1 MNKGKKAVPIIVN
14 KVRNYFYK
22 ELLCTWNHVHSCY
35 KDFST
40 VFRYEPVQLK
50 SKIESTYGFRLW
62 TTSRRIK
69 TYVKCIIASSVLLR
83 AVYYCKQ
90 CIIASSVLLQAVY
103 YCEHF
108 LWASQEKLPNAHH
121 PGLEVEKTK
130 LNEEEESTLP
140 TIQQQHYYSWDIL
153 VKFRYNLFF
162 SAVLRP
168 RMSLNLFLFLT
179 VNIFSFKMLFRY
191 WIFAHNIAVGHI
203 LEKSRFDFCT
213 FHTVA
218 VKITKNY
225 IFSSLE
231 QCL

>member
-22 ELLCTWNHVHSCY
+22 ELLCTWNHVHICF
-35 KDFST
+35 KDLST
-40 VFRYEPVQLK
+40 IFRYEPAQLK

-69 TYVKCIIASSVLLR
+69 TYVK
-83 AVYYCKQ
+83 

-130 LNEEEESTLP
+130 LNEEEKNTLP
-140 TIQQQHYYSWDIL
+140 TIQQQYYSWDIL

-162 SAVLRP
+162 SAVLLP
-168 RMSLNLFLFLT
+168 HVSLNLFLFLT
-179 VNIFSFKMLFRY
+179 VDIFSFKMLFRY
-191 WIFAHNIAVGHI
+191 WIFAHNNAVGHI